1 MYRVRDAFLC
11 QGDAVLC
18 KVGVQMYQGGC
29 ISVYRWMP
37 FRVRWVQKRVGVPHD
52 TKMHPSLKKEQ
63 GFVMFLVLVDDFG
76 REEVVVF

>member
-1 MYRVRDAFLC
+1 MVTDAFLC
-11 QGDAVLC
+11 MGDAVLC

-29 ISVYRWMP
+29 ISVYRGMP

-76 REEVVVF
+76 GEEVVVF

>member
-11 QGDAVLC
+11 KGDAILC

-29 ISVYRWMP
+29 ISVYRGMP

-63 GFVMFLVLVDDFG
+63 GFVMFFFFVDDFG
-76 REEVVVF
+76 GEEIVVF